1 MRIKRCWAMTIYDR
15 GEESRNE
22 TSGISS
28 CWSFELSL
36 FHRSS
41 TRVFL
46 AWNVVIRSFKV
57 TSREQIGKKD
67 FAIESQLSSS
77 LPICPF
83 FINTYKS
90 SVIKISYVYIPHN
103 FFYQFFAC
111 NIFVVDLNFDQISP
125 LNYVPQFD
133 RMNFRVHIFFD
144 HSRIVIN

>member
-1 MRIKRCWAMTIYDR
+1 MTAARSHATKRQ
-15 GEESRNE
+15 EFLLVEV
-22 TSGISS
+22 SS
-28 CWSFELSL
+28 Y
-36 FHRSS
+36 RSS
-41 TRVFL
+41 IDLPL
-46 AWNVVIRSFKV
+46 AFFSREMVIRSFKV

-77 LPICPF
+77 LPICSF

-125 LNYVPQFD
+125 LNHAPQFD

-144 HSRIVIN
+144 HPRIVIN

>member
-1 MRIKRCWAMTIYDR
+1 MTAARSHATKRQ
-15 GEESRNE
+15 EFLLVEV
-22 TSGISS
+22 SS
-28 CWSFELSL
+28 Y
-36 FHRSS
+36 RSS
-41 TRVFL
+41 IDLPL
-46 AWNVVIRSFKV
+46 AFFSREMVIRSFKV

-125 LNYVPQFD
+125 LNYAPQFD

>member
-1 MRIKRCWAMTIYDR
+1 MTAARSHATKRQ
-15 GEESRNE
+15 EFLLVEV
-22 TSGISS
+22 SS
-28 CWSFELSL
+28 Y
-36 FHRSS
+36 RSS
-41 TRVFL
+41 IDLPL
-46 AWNVVIRSFKV
+46 AFFSREMVIRSFKV

-77 LPICPF
+77 LPVCPF

-125 LNYVPQFD
+125 LNYAPQFD